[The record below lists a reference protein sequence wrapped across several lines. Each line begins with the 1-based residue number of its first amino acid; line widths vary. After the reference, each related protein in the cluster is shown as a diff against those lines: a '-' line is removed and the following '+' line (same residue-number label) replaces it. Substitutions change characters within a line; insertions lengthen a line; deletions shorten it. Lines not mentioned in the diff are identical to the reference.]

1 VQTIAQAGNAQG
13 LPIGTAIG
21 NPTIT
26 RGSVLEA
33 RIVQFGIAVRW

>member
-1 VQTIAQAGNAQG
+1 VTAANDARG
-13 LPIGTAIG
+13 PIGTPIG

-26 RGSVLEA
+26 RGSVVEA